1 VKSRSIFEFDLILP
15 LSVTALMTIGIL
27 FIYSSGISST
37 GINMSN
43 EYIKQIF
50 WASIGLLMLV
60 LFNFIDYSKLKNLSK
75 YFYFLLLLILLL
87 TLMFGQVVKGSR
99 AWLGIG
105 PFGGQPSEFSKVATI
120 LFLAKY
126 LEDSQK
132 SQNSL
137 LRFIIALGI
146 GFFPMGLI
154 LLQPD
159 LGTAMVFVPLVLMM
173 VFLAGLPLRYIA
185 FVTFT
190 GLMAIF
196 LTVLPAWEEF
206 ILGYS
211 VRALQFLI
219 NPDLL
224 IITILASFIILVL
237 SLGGYIFIK
246 KRYYYWIT
254 YTVSIFMLS
263 LAGAFLGGKVLK
275 DYQLKRLIVFI
286 DPSVDPQG
294 AGWNVIQSITAVGSG
309 GGVGKGFLKGTQ
321 SHYRFLP
328 EQSTDFIFSI
338 IAEEWGF
345 LGCSVIFIL
354 FLVIMLRSLYIL
366 NTAKDKFGLYMGGG
380 VLAVIF
386 FHFII
391 NVGMAMGIM
400 PITGIPLLFLSY
412 GGSALWSAL
421 LGIALI
427 MNVYSHRYKY

>member
-1 VKSRSIFEFDLILP
+1 
-15 LSVTALMTIGIL
+15 
-27 FIYSSGISST
+27 
-37 GINMSN
+37 
-43 EYIKQIF
+43 
-50 WASIGLLMLV
+50 MLV

-237 SLGGYIFIK
+237 SLGGYFYK
-246 KRYYYWIT
+246 KEVLLLDYLYGFNFY
-254 YTVSIFMLS
+254 
-263 LAGAFLGGKVLK
+263 AFLSRGFPGG
-275 DYQLKRLIVFI
+275 
-286 DPSVDPQG
+286 
-294 AGWNVIQSITAVGSG
+294 
-309 GGVGKGFLKGTQ
+309 
-321 SHYRFLP
+321 
-328 EQSTDFIFSI
+328 
-338 IAEEWGF
+338 
-345 LGCSVIFIL
+345 
-354 FLVIMLRSLYIL
+354 
-366 NTAKDKFGLYMGGG
+366 
-380 VLAVIF
+380 
-386 FHFII
+386 
-391 NVGMAMGIM
+391 
-400 PITGIPLLFLSY
+400 
-412 GGSALWSAL
+412 
-421 LGIALI
+421 
-427 MNVYSHRYKY
+427 